1 MTLPFDISRCDGQ
14 EAAPICRQCRR
25 REPGDTNFQ
34 WYVVPAVENGEC
46 ENFID
51 SKSDIGE

>member
-14 EAAPICRQCRR
+14 EGEPICQQCRR
-25 REPGDTNFQ
+25 REPGDQNFQ
-34 WYVVPAVENGEC
+34 WYVVPAMENGEC

-51 SKSDIGE
+51 ACDQ